1 MFRSGFVS
9 LIGRPNVGK
18 STLLNALLGE
28 KLAITSPKPQT
39 TRRRI
44 QGILTLP
51 EEAQIVFI
59 DTPGIHRPKHKLGE
73 KMVKAAE
80 EALEGIDAIILVI
93 DAVDGFIAWDR
104 EIAELVAKADQP
116 VLAVWNKVDAVGSME
131 GEGSAPAEGQVPV
144 GCRTQLDQAMEAFR
158 QQYPEWPTF
167 AISALNGQGTGQL
180 IAAVTKLLPENPP
193 YFPDDILTDDP
204 ERVVVAELIR
214 EQALALLNQE
224 VPHAVAVEV
233 TDMKDRGGDAREYV
247 AATIYVERESQK
259 GIIIGNGGSM
269 LKEIGRR
276 ARVEIEALLG
286 RPVYLDLWVKVKK
299 DWRDSDSKL
308 RELGFQ

>member
-18 STLLNALLGE
+18 STLLNTLLGE

-51 EEAQIVFI
+51 EEAQIIFI

-104 EIAELVAKADQP
+104 EIADLVVKAGPP
-116 VLAVWNKVDAVGSME
+116 VLAVWNKVDAVLTAQSKGSD
-131 GEGSAPAEGQVPV
+131 
-144 GCRTQLDQAMEAFR
+144 QLNQAMQDFR
-158 QQYPEWPTF
+158 QLYPDWLTF
-167 AISALNGQGTGQL
+167 AVSAISGQGIKEL
-180 IAAVTKLLPENPP
+180 IAAVIELLPENPP

-214 EQALALLNQE
+214 EQALTLLNQE

-233 TDMKDRGGDAREYV
+233 TDMKERGGDAREYV
-247 AATIYVERESQK
+247 AATIYVERDSQK

-276 ARVEIEALLG
+276 SRAEIETLLG

-299 DWRDSDSKL
+299 DWRDSESKL

>member
-104 EIAELVAKADQP
+104 EIAELAAKAEQP
-116 VLAVWNKVDAVGSME
+116 VLAVWNKVDAIGA
-131 GEGSAPAEGQVPV
+131 GAGAGAAEGGAAQ
-144 GCRTQLDQAMEAFR
+144 GERQAKLDQAMQAFQ

-167 AISALNGQGTGQL
+167 AVSAIDGQGTGQL
-180 IAAVTKLLPENPP
+180 IAAVIKLLPENPP

-233 TDMKDRGGDAREYV
+233 TDMKERGGDAREYV

-276 ARVEIEALLG
+276 SRVEIEALLG

>member
-1 MFRSGFVS
+1 MFRSGFVT

-51 EEAQIVFI
+51 EEAQIIFI
-59 DTPGIHRPKHKLGE
+59 DTPGIHRPRHKLGE

-80 EALEGIDAIILVI
+80 EALEGIDAVILVI
-93 DAVDGFIAWDR
+93 DAVDGFIPWDR
-104 EIAELVAKADQP
+104 EIAELVAKAEQP
-116 VLAVWNKVDAVGSME
+116 VLAVWNKVDAVDSAG
-131 GEGSAPAEGQVPV
+131 GSAEYCAEDCAEGHAK
-144 GCRTQLDQAMEAFR
+144 LDQAMQAFR

-167 AISALNGQGTGQL
+167 AVSAINGQGIEQL
-180 IAAVTKLLPENPP
+180 IAAVIQLLPENPP

-204 ERVVVAELIR
+204 ERVIVAELVR

-233 TDMKDRGGDAREYV
+233 TDMKERGGDAREYV

-276 ARVEIEALLG
+276 ARVEIESLLG

>member
-44 QGILTLP
+44 QGILTLQ

-104 EIAELVAKADQP
+104 EIAELAAKARQP
-116 VLAVWNKVDAVGSME
+116 VLAVWNKVDAI
-131 GEGSAPAEGQVPV
+131 GSAESAAQGESQA
-144 GCRTQLDQAMEAFR
+144 QLDQAMQAFR

-167 AISALNGQGTGQL
+167 AVSAINGQGTGEL
-180 IAAVTKLLPENPP
+180 IAAVIKLLPENPP

-204 ERVVVAELIR
+204 ERAVVSELIR

-233 TDMKDRGGDAREYV
+233 TDMKERGGDAREYV

-259 GIIIGNGGSM
+259 GIIIGNGGGM

-276 ARVEIEALLG
+276 SRVEIEALLG

>member
-18 STLLNALLGE
+18 STLLNTLLGE

-51 EEAQIVFI
+51 EEAQIIFI

-104 EIAELVAKADQP
+104 EIADLVVKAGPP
-116 VLAVWNKVDAVGSME
+116 VLAVWNKVDAVLTAQSKG
-131 GEGSAPAEGQVPV
+131 
-144 GCRTQLDQAMEAFR
+144 LDQLNQAMQDFR
-158 QQYPEWPTF
+158 QLYPDWPTF
-167 AISALNGQGTGQL
+167 AVSAISGQGIKEL
-180 IAAVTKLLPENPP
+180 IAAVIELLPENPP
-193 YFPDDILTDDP
+193 YFPDDILTDDL

-214 EQALALLNQE
+214 EQALTLLNQE

-233 TDMKDRGGDAREYV
+233 TDMKERGGDAREYV
-247 AATIYVERESQK
+247 AATIYVERDSQK

-276 ARVEIEALLG
+276 SRAEIETLLG

-299 DWRDSDSKL
+299 DWRDSESKL

>member
-104 EIAELVAKADQP
+104 EIAELAAKAEQP
-116 VLAVWNKVDAVGSME
+116 VLAVWNKVDAIGA
-131 GEGSAPAEGQVPV
+131 GAGAGAAEGGAAQ
-144 GCRTQLDQAMEAFR
+144 GERQAQLDQAMQAFQ

-167 AISALNGQGTGQL
+167 AVSAIDGQGTGQL
-180 IAAVTKLLPENPP
+180 IAAVIKLLPENPP

-233 TDMKDRGGDAREYV
+233 TDMKERGGDAREYV

-276 ARVEIEALLG
+276 SRVEIEALLG

>member
-51 EEAQIVFI
+51 EEAQIIFI
-59 DTPGIHRPKHKLGE
+59 DTPGIHRPRHKLGE

-80 EALEGIDAIILVI
+80 EALEGIDAVILVI

-104 EIAELVAKADQP
+104 EIAELVAKAEQP
-116 VLAVWNKVDAVGSME
+116 VLAVWNKVDAADSAG
-131 GEGSAPAEGQVPV
+131 GSAEDCA
-144 GCRTQLDQAMEAFR
+144 QLDQAVQAFR

-167 AISALNGQGTGQL
+167 AVSAINGQGIEQL
-180 IAAVTKLLPENPP
+180 IAAVIQLLPENPP

-204 ERVVVAELIR
+204 ERVIVAELIR
-214 EQALALLNQE
+214 EQALVLLNQE

-233 TDMKDRGGDAREYV
+233 TDMKERGGDAREYV

-276 ARVEIEALLG
+276 ARVEIESLLG